1 MTLLAQSPFGLDAR
15 PAFVQGFDRNVG
27 LLGQRL
33 CELLGRLGFRPLP
46 AIHMPRQPDH
56 GGSHFFFHDDFM
68 EGFQVLHNAPTLE
81 CTRGKCEPPLC
92 VREGET
98 NAFMAEIDAEH
109 PHGGRL

>member
-15 PAFVQGFDRNVG
+15 PAFVQGFDRDIG
-27 LLGQRL
+27 LLGQS
-33 CELLGRLGFRPLP
+33 LGEALSRLGFGSLP
-46 AIHMPRQPDH
+46 AIHMPGQPDH
-56 GGSHFFFHDDFM
+56 SGSNFLFDDDLM
-68 EGFQVLHNAPTLE
+68 ERFQVLHNAPTLE